1 MLFPSNY
8 PFRTEMLIGDQIL
21 PSTDLHAIGVQ
32 GPFFWVSL
40 VKICSL
46 IWLKE
51 ILAHQVKSCASFGR
65 HPSIGTMPDVN
76 YELVV
81 YRYH

>member
-8 PFRTEMLIGDQIL
+8 PFRTEMLIGDQSL
-21 PSTDLHAIGVQ
+21 PSTDIHATGVQ
-32 GPFFWVSL
+32 RPFFRVSL

-46 IWLKE
+46 IWPEE
-51 ILAHQVKSCASFGR
+51 ILVHQVKSCASFGR
-65 HPSIGTMPDVN
+65 HPSIGIAPNVN